1 MDIRPATETRAADGV
16 LLVDKPGRMTSHD
29 VVAVARRAMRV
40 RRVGHAGTLD
50 PAATG
55 LLVLLVGRGTRLM
68 PYIDA
73 EPKVY
78 HATIRFGSETDTDD
92 ATGQVTRESTPPALD
107 AIHGAI
113 ARLTGVIEQVPPA
126 YSAKKVGGARAYAQA
141 RRGAPVALS
150 PTRVIV
156 HAWDVLHHRHDSID
170 ARIVCSGGT
179 YIRAL
184 ARDLGR
190 LTDSAAHLFALR
202 RISSGPFHVEDAT
215 TVDDLRSGRV
225 VLLPLRAAIASMAAQ
240 TVDAAAAAR
249 VVHGNAIAAQVAGA
263 HVALI
268 DEGGDLIGVAE
279 RSGDD
284 LHPRLVL
291 RNA

>member
-1 MDIRPATETRAADGV
+1 
-16 LLVDKPGRMTSHD
+16 MTSHD
-29 VVAVARRAMRV
+29 VVAVARRAVRV
-40 RRVGHAGTLD
+40 RRIGHAGTLD

-55 LLVLLVGRGTRLM
+55 LLVLLVGRGTRLL

-78 HATIRFGSETDTDD
+78 QATIRFGAETDTDD
-92 ATGQVTRESTPPALD
+92 ATGQVTRESTPPALES
-107 AIHGAI
+107 IHGAI

-126 YSAKKVGGARAYAQA
+126 YSAKKVGGARAYAEA

-150 PTRVIV
+150 PTRVMV
-156 HAWDVLHHRHDSID
+156 HAWEVLHHRHDSLD
-170 ARIVCSGGT
+170 VRVVCSGGT

-190 LTDSAAHLFALR
+190 FTNSAAHLLALR
-202 RISSGPFHVEDAT
+202 RISSGPFNVADAT
-215 TVDDLRSGRV
+215 TVDDLRNGRV

-249 VVHGNAIAAQVAGA
+249 VAHGNAIVAQVEGA
-263 HVALI
+263 RVALI
-268 DEGGDLIGVAE
+268 DEEGDLIGVAE
-279 RSGDD
+279 RSGHD
-284 LHPRLVL
+284 LQPRLVL
-291 RNA
+291 RND

>member
-1 MDIRPATETRAADGV
+1 
-16 LLVDKPGRMTSHD
+16 
-29 VVAVARRAMRV
+29 
-40 RRVGHAGTLD
+40 
-50 PAATG
+50 
-55 LLVLLVGRGTRLM
+55 
-68 PYIDA
+68 
-73 EPKVY
+73 
-78 HATIRFGSETDTDD
+78 
-92 ATGQVTRESTPPALD
+92 
-107 AIHGAI
+107 
-113 ARLTGVIEQVPPA
+113 
-126 YSAKKVGGARAYAQA
+126 
-141 RRGAPVALS
+141 
-150 PTRVIV
+150 
-156 HAWDVLHHRHDSID
+156 
-170 ARIVCSGGT
+170 VCSGGT

-249 VVHGNAIAAQVAGA
+249 VVHAGA